1 MEKGT
6 AMRYGTKGIVR
17 TVLAV
22 AAASSMIFVAGC
34 GQSADAGTDGG
45 SALPADGKVKLTFSG
60 WVPGIE
66 DAVKLWNE
74 KNPNIQIEFKR
85 ISSDAQKNYSTQIEA
100 GTAGDI
106 LQLADD
112 GLADLVID
120 EQVQD
125 ISKYVGDKEDL
136 FTKATWGTTQ
146 LGGGT
151 YAVPQDSSP
160 TAFMYRKD
168 IFDKY
173 GLTAPKTWD
182 EYLDVARKLHQAD
195 PNLYITAFTPNEYSL
210 FNSDFL
216 QEGGSW
222 YDTDNDTWKVT
233 LDSKAAQTVAERWQ
247 TLLDEGLVKVVDMW
261 TPDFWSAV
269 NNGSIAS
276 FNYQAWFPVIVEEN
290 APDLSGKWAIAQS
303 PSDSGDGPWSDSGG
317 SLNVVTKNCKYP
329 EQAAKFITWL
339 NTDPD
344 SLSILIEK
352 GGLFPAAKAGFENE
366 AMTKPSDYWG
376 GQVVSEEFIKAAN
389 NVKEGAMGG
398 PLEGTGHTALQD
410 EFGKVAN
417 GKETFKDAL
426 KNTSDALKKAISDK
440 GLNVK

>member
-1 MEKGT
+1 
-6 AMRYGTKGIVR
+6 MRYGNTLAR
-17 TVLAV
+17 TVLA
-22 AAASSMIFVAGC
+22 AGIASSMIFVAGC
-34 GQSADAGTDGG
+34 GSTADNGSTDTSSG
-45 SALPADGKVKLTFSG
+45 DQKVKLTFSG

-66 DAVKLWNE
+66 DAVNLWNE

-85 ISSDAQKNYSTQIEA
+85 IASDAQKNYSTQIQA

-112 GLADLVID
+112 NLADLVID

-125 ISKYVGDKEDL
+125 ISQYVNDKKDQ
-136 FTKATWGTTQ
+136 FTDAAWNTTQ
-146 LGGGT
+146 LGGNT

-168 IFDKY
+168 LFEQY
-173 GLTAPKTWD
+173 GVSVPKTWD
-182 EYLDVARKLHQAD
+182 EYLDAARKLHAANPD
-195 PNLYITAFTPNEYSL
+195 LYITAFTPNEYSL

-222 YDTDNDTWKVT
+222 YATEGDTWKVT
-233 LDSKAAQTVAERWQ
+233 IDSKASQTVAKRYQ
-247 TLLDEGLVKVVDMW
+247 TLLDEKLVKVVDMW

-269 NNGSIAS
+269 NKGEIAS
-276 FNYQAWFPVIVEEN
+276 FNYQAWFPVIIEEN

-303 PSDSGDGPWSDSGG
+303 PSDSGEGPWSDSGG
-317 SLNVVTKNCKYP
+317 SLNVVTATCKYP
-329 EQAAKFITWL
+329 EQASKFITWL

-344 SLSILIEK
+344 SLNILISK

-376 GQVVSEEFIKAAN
+376 GQVVSEEFVKAAN

-410 EFGKVAN
+410 EFAKVVN
-417 GKETFKDAL
+417 GEETFEDAL
-426 KNTSDALKKAISDK
+426 SATSTSLKKAISDK